1 MTSKKKLH
9 TLPDGEAFLLQV
21 ERADEGYRVT
31 CESPRLEA
39 TVGGGEHGFWSILTG
54 RGSYETHITR
64 ENGEIHVEVSGERFA
79 FSRGSIGLLGGRGD
93 DAAGA
98 DTTKRASARREVK
111 APMPGKVVKLL
122 VGAGDTVAS
131 GQGVLLFEAMKMQNE
146 IKSPQDGVVGEIAVH
161 EGQAVEARDRLFVI
175 HSTN

>member
-9 TLPDGEAFLLQV
+9 TLPDGEAFLVQV

-79 FSRGSIGLLGGRGD
+79 FSVGSGIGRL
-93 DAAGA
+93 GA
-98 DTTKRASARREVK
+98 DTKRASARREVK

-146 IKSPQDGVVGEIAVH
+146 IKSPQDGVVGEMAVH

-175 HSTN
+175 HDSN

>member
-1 MTSKKKLH
+1 MPSEKKLH
-9 TLPDGEAFLLQV
+9 TLPDGEAFLVQV

-39 TVGGGEHGFWSILTG
+39 TIGGGEHGFWSIVTG

-79 FSRGSIGLLGGRGD
+79 FSIGSIGRL
-93 DAAGA
+93 DADAVGA
-98 DTTKRASARREVK
+98 DTTKRASACTEVK

-146 IKSPQDGVVGEIAVH
+146 IKSPQDGVVGEMAVD

-175 HSTN
+175 HGTD

>member
-1 MTSKKKLH
+1 MGSKKKLH
-9 TLPDGEAFLLQV
+9 TLPGGETFCVQV
-21 ERADEGYRVT
+21 ERAHQGYRVT
-31 CESPRLEA
+31 CESPRFEA
-39 TVGGGEHGFWSILTG
+39 MVESGEHGFWSILTG

-79 FSRGSIGLLGGRGD
+79 FSIGSIGGIGRL
-93 DAAGA
+93 GA
-98 DTTKRASARREVK
+98 DTKRASARREVK

-146 IKSPQDGVVGEIAVH
+146 IKSPQDGVVGELAVD
-161 EGQAVEARDRLFVI
+161 EGQVVESRDRLFVI
-175 HSTN
+175 HGTD

>member
-1 MTSKKKLH
+1 MTSKKKLR
-9 TLPDGEAFLLQV
+9 TLPGGEAFCVQV

-39 TVGGGEHGFWSILTG
+39 TVEGGEHGFWSILTG
-54 RGSYETHITR
+54 TGSYEAHITR

-79 FSRGSIGLLGGRGD
+79 FSIGSIGGIGRL
-93 DAAGA
+93 GA
-98 DTTKRASARREVK
+98 DTTKRASARAEVK

-146 IKSPQDGVVGEIAVH
+146 IKSPQDGVVGEMAVD
-161 EGQAVEARDRLFVI
+161 EGQAVEARARLFVI
-175 HSTN
+175 HGTN

>member
-1 MTSKKKLH
+1 MPSKKKLH
-9 TLPDGEAFLLQV
+9 TLPDGEAFLVQV

-39 TVGGGEHGFWSILTG
+39 TVGGGEHGFWSIVTG

-79 FSRGSIGLLGGRGD
+79 FSIGSIGRLGA
-93 DAAGA
+93 DAVGA
-98 DTTKRASARREVK
+98 DTTKRASARTEVK

-122 VGAGDTVAS
+122 VGAGDTVDS

-146 IKSPQDGVVGEIAVH
+146 IKSPQDGVVGEMAVD

-175 HSTN
+175 HSTD

>member
-1 MTSKKKLH
+1 MPSKKKLH
-9 TLPDGEAFLLQV
+9 TLPDGEAFLVQV

-39 TVGGGEHGFWSILTG
+39 TVRGGEHGFWSIVTG

-79 FSRGSIGLLGGRGD
+79 FSIGSSIGRLG
-93 DAAGA
+93 AVGA
-98 DTTKRASARREVK
+98 DTTKRASARTEVK

-146 IKSPQDGVVGEIAVH
+146 IKSPQDGVVGEMAVD

-175 HSTN
+175 HSTD

>member
-1 MTSKKKLH
+1 MPSKKKLR
-9 TLPDGEAFLLQV
+9 TLPGGEAFCVQV
-21 ERADEGYRVT
+21 ERAEQGYRVN
-31 CESPRLEA
+31 CESPRFEA
-39 TVGGGEHGFWSILTG
+39 MVEGGEHGFWSVLTAT
-54 RGSYETHITR
+54 GSYEAHITG

-79 FSRGSIGLLGGRGD
+79 FSRGSMGLLGGRGA

-98 DTTKRASARREVK
+98 DTTKRGSARREVR

-146 IKSPQDGVVGEIAVH
+146 IKSPQDGVVGEMAVH
-161 EGQAVEARDRLFVI
+161 EGQVVEARDRLFVI
-175 HSTN
+175 HGTN

>member
-79 FSRGSIGLLGGRGD
+79 FSIGGTGGL
-93 DAAGA
+93 GA
-98 DTTKRASARREVK
+98 DTKRASARREVK

-146 IKSPQDGVVGEIAVH
+146 IKSPQDGVVGEMAVH
-161 EGQAVEARDRLFVI
+161 EGQAVEARARLFVI
-175 HSTN
+175 HRTN

>member
-1 MTSKKKLH
+1 MRSKKKLH
-9 TLPDGEAFLLQV
+9 TLDGEAFCVQV
-21 ERADEGYRVT
+21 ERAGQGYRVN
-31 CESPRLEA
+31 CESPRFEA
-39 TVGGGEHGFWSILTG
+39 MVEGGEHGFWSVLTAT
-54 RGSYETHITR
+54 GSYEAHITG

-79 FSRGSIGLLGGRGD
+79 FSRGGSMGLLGGRGA

-98 DTTKRASARREVK
+98 DTTNRGSARREVR

-146 IKSPQDGVVGEIAVH
+146 IKSPQDGVVGEMSVH
-161 EGQAVEARDRLFVI
+161 EGQVVEARARLFVI
-175 HSTN
+175 HGTN

>member
-1 MTSKKKLH
+1 MPRKKKLH
-9 TLPDGEAFLLQV
+9 TLPDGKAFLVQV
-21 ERADEGYRVT
+21 ERADELYRVT

-39 TVGGGEHGFWSILTG
+39 TVGGGEHGFWSIVTG

-64 ENGEIHVEVSGERFA
+64 KNGEIHVEVSGERFA
-79 FSRGSIGLLGGRGD
+79 FSTGSTGGLGPD
-93 DAAGA
+93 
-98 DTTKRASARREVK
+98 TKRASARREVK

-146 IKSPQDGVVGEIAVH
+146 IKSPQDGVVGEMAVH

-175 HSTN
+175 HDLELG

>member
-1 MTSKKKLH
+1 MPSKKKLH
-9 TLPDGEAFLLQV
+9 TLPDGEAFLVQV

-39 TVGGGEHGFWSILTG
+39 TVGGGEHGFWSIVTG

-79 FSRGSIGLLGGRGD
+79 FSIGSIGRL
-93 DAAGA
+93 GA
-98 DTTKRASARREVK
+98 DTTKRASARTEVK

-146 IKSPQDGVVGEIAVH
+146 IKSPQDGVVGEMAVD

-175 HSTN
+175 HSTD